1 MLNPSAFLKG
11 ADSQSQGGGDDKPP
25 AASHPMEG
33 GQQHASS
40 SRDNLAAKPAS
51 ASSRSASEQPK
62 RSHSGSSL
70 LPPYTAGQRPH
81 LPTPQSSAHSPPR
94 HLNVGSPGSPSIPLS
109 SRAHGS
115 QQDSHRRA
123 LLPSPSTSQI
133 SQPGRTF
140 AQRMSH
146 FTPSPSPATLPSSSP
161 VIHGRTTHSAS
172 DVFDVATPTSSP
184 ARSQLRDANL
194 QTPSSPDRQES
205 LPRTPAH
212 PHGAWDVAHIS
223 SSPLDGPSHREPRI
237 ERPRVGDRD
246 PFVAQ
251 EQKSLQA
258 STQVTL
264 RTHFDEPHG
273 LSSRPQSPDR
283 VPSSSRAHGIDP
295 SPDSR
300 QYPNAPAAEQAPRL
314 VPPSLEAGPADS
326 PQTPRMQHAT
336 GAYRPGAHNAYA
348 HEKEQKRPE
357 YLKRTKR
364 PRDLSDAAAAERH
377 EREMSQPGVGVHV
390 SPKKGRRLKLY
401 QPPTPKQVDDRPASS
416 KLPSTPRSQP
426 GPVISNK
433 ARAWL
438 EASSPS
444 AVRTRTKSLS
454 SEEKAE
460 KENKKRKRLEAFT
473 RKAVPPGSPPLEVY
487 DVQGRGRMLVSKAAA
502 RVALIVTN
510 PDVPQP
516 SGPVDPDWPDT
527 EYPWVGATKQPL
539 RPPCLAD
546 MSEEEARARL
556 HWIERFL
563 DRESD
568 EEGSS
573 DESAKLQG
581 SPSRAS
587 KTQASAS
594 DTRAR
599 RAALAEPL
607 ADARTALF
615 SRREIQRLTD
625 AQQETEDDNQSHA
638 GTEAPDGGEEEE
650 EDDGI
655 VSCICGED
663 EDERPMVAC
672 DRCSIWFHQICM
684 GIKNPNDLEDTWYCF
699 DCRKARTPTPPPP
712 PPQPVFSVS
721 SPDTHV
727 RPSLDKPLFQ
737 TAGLTAS
744 PAFDTR
750 LYAGLGSPS
759 PTRSH
764 DSRPSSWL
772 DTPDLLRHAPSTP
785 GFGSFSSR
793 DSRILRTPGGF
804 DPFDDGFPP
813 FDPTSTP
820 SRGLGFSGL
829 SFGTPTQRRSSGG
842 LSGRTPVTPKPAG
855 GGGGRSG
862 PSFFAAMD
870 DPFVGSSP
878 LDRLARIVGEE
889 SPLATTTRP
898 KLPPRPTTPTPEPSS
913 SRSVFSSQQDSI

>member
-11 ADSQSQGGGDDKPP
+11 ADSHPQDAADGSAP
-25 AASHPMEG
+25 AGSHPPESG
-33 GQQHASS
+33 EQQASS
-40 SRDNLAAKPAS
+40 SRDNLAAKPRP

-70 LPPYTAGQRPH
+70 LPPYPAGQRPH

-115 QQDSHRRA
+115 QQDTHRRS
-123 LLPSPSTSQI
+123 LLPSPSTSQL

-161 VIHGRTTHSAS
+161 AIHGRSKHTAS
-172 DVFDVATPTSSP
+172 DGFDVATPTSSP
-184 ARSQLRDANL
+184 ARSQLRDANP
-194 QTPSSPDRQES
+194 QTPPSPDRQES

-212 PHGAWDVAHIS
+212 PHGTWDVAHVS
-223 SSPLDGPSHREPRI
+223 SSPLDGPPRREPRI
-237 ERPRVGDRD
+237 ERPQAGDRD
-246 PFVAQ
+246 LFITQ

-258 STQVTL
+258 NTQVPF
-264 RTHFDEPHG
+264 RSHVDEPRG

-283 VPSSSRAHGIDP
+283 VPSSSRTHASNPPSGI
-295 SPDSR
+295 R
-300 QYPNAPAAEQAPRL
+300 QPPNASAEQAPRL
-314 VPPSLEAGPADS
+314 VPPSLETGPAD
-326 PQTPRMQHAT
+326 PPRTPRMQHAT
-336 GAYRPGAHNAYA
+336 GAYRHDAHLAYA
-348 HEKEQKRPE
+348 HEKEHKRPE

-364 PRDLSDAAAAERH
+364 PRDLSDTAATERH
-377 EREMSQPGVGVHV
+377 EREMALPGVGVHV

-401 QPPTPKQVDDRPASS
+401 QPPTPKQGDDRPSSS

-444 AVRTRTKSLS
+444 AARTRTKSLTN
-454 SEEKAE
+454 EEKAE

-473 RKAVPPGSPPLEVY
+473 RKTVPPDSPPLEVY
-487 DVQGRGRMLVSKAAA
+487 DVQGRGRMLVSKDAA

-516 SGPVDPDWPDT
+516 SKPADPDWPDT
-527 EYPWVGATKQPL
+527 EYPWSTATKKPL
-539 RPPCLAD
+539 RPTCLAD
-546 MSEEEARARL
+546 LSEEEARARL

-563 DRESD
+563 DRDSD

-573 DESAKLQG
+573 DESVKPQG
-581 SPSRAS
+581 SPTRLGKAP
-587 KTQASAS
+587 APAS

-607 ADARTALF
+607 TDARTALF

-625 AQQETEDDNQSHA
+625 AREAEDEKDSQT
-638 GTEAPDGGEEEE
+638 GTEVPDGEEEE

-750 LYAGLGSPS
+750 FYAGPGSPS

-785 GFGSFSSR
+785 GFSSFSSR

-829 SFGTPTQRRSSGG
+829 PFGTPTQRRSSGG
-842 LSGRTPVTPKPAG
+842 LSGRTPVTPKP

-862 PSFFAAMD
+862 HAFFAPMD

-898 KLPPRPTTPTPEPSS
+898 KLPPRPTTPTPGPSS
-913 SRSVFSSQQDSI
+913 SRSMFSGQQDSI